1 MYYKGEMQMLHSIGL
16 KNLIGEDLLHRVLS
30 SFKKA
35 TDLRAV
41 IVDDKGE
48 GRIVPAE
55 FPEDCQ
61 FCSIVRSSE
70 KGLNKCIKSYA
81 QAGQEAAKYGE
92 PYIFR
97 CHAGLVGWAAPLM
110 LEDQY
115 LGAIICAQVLMWEP
129 EAYFL
134 EEIKDMCSDL
144 EIDLN
149 ELISAAQELPVIS
162 PHKVQ
167 GAADLLFVVANHF
180 MKSSLLNLQQRKE
193 ISEQQARLGEEMQ
206 ARKQLEEAFKKVE
219 TRSSKIYA
227 LEKEQELVTKVRN
240 GDWDGTYRAL
250 NELLADILQ
259 KYPGNI
265 QEIKT
270 RALELLVVMSRAAV
284 EGGANLKKL
293 LTLNSRYINEMMR
306 LENIE
311 DLCLWLLKITQK
323 FVDCVDEGDDIKN
336 LQVIQK
342 AAEYMKNNFTEKLTI
357 DDISQAVYL
366 SPCYLS
372 KIFKQEL
379 GCTIMEFLTK
389 VRIEEAKKLLKN
401 PRYNIMQVANE
412 IGFEDPSYFTKVF
425 KRSEGVT
432 PSQYKRKAL

>member
-1 MYYKGEMQMLHSIGL
+1 MLHSIEL
-16 KNLIGEDLLHRVLS
+16 RSLIGEEILQKILS

-35 TDLRAV
+35 TGLRAV
-41 IVDDKGE
+41 IVNVKGE
-48 GRIVPAE
+48 GRIVPTE
-55 FPEDCQ
+55 FPEDCKLCQ
-61 FCSIVRSSE
+61 IVRGSA
-70 KGLNKCIKSYA
+70 KGLEKCQRSYER
-81 QAGQEAAKYGE
+81 AGKEAAKYGE

-110 LEDQY
+110 LEDKY

-129 EAYFL
+129 EDYFL
-134 EEIKDMCSDL
+134 EEIKEMCLGLGVDL
-144 EIDLN
+144 G
-149 ELISAAQELPVIS
+149 ELTEATKSLAVVS
-162 PHKVQ
+162 PQMVQ
-167 GAADLLFVVANHF
+167 GAADLLFVVANHL
-180 MKSSLLNLQQRKE
+180 MKTSLITLQQRKE
-193 ISEQQARLGEEMQ
+193 ISEQQARLGEEMF
-206 ARKQLEEAFKKVE
+206 ARKQLEEAFKKIE
-219 TRSSKIYA
+219 TRSNRVYA

-240 GDWDGTYRAL
+240 GDWDGTYRVL

-259 KYPGNI
+259 KYPGDI

-284 EGGANLKKL
+284 EGGANLKSL
-293 LTLNSRYINEMMR
+293 LSLNSRYIDEMMR
-306 LENIE
+306 LDNIE

-323 FVDCVDEGDDIKN
+323 FVDSVDDGDDIKN

-342 AAEYMKNNFTEKLTI
+342 AAEYMKANFIEKLTI

-389 VRIEEAKKLLKN
+389 IRIEEAKKLLKN
-401 PRYNIMQVANE
+401 PKYNIMQVANE

>member
-1 MYYKGEMQMLHSIGL
+1 MLHSIEL
-16 KNLIGEDLLHRVLS
+16 KSLIGEDILQKVLG

-35 TDLRAV
+35 TGLRAI
-41 IVDDKGE
+41 IVNSKGD

-61 FCSIVRSSE
+61 FCKLVRGSS
-70 KGLNKCIKSYA
+70 KGLEKCKRSYA
-81 QAGQEAAKYGE
+81 QAGKEAAKYGE

-110 LEDQY
+110 YEDKF
-115 LGAIICAQVLMWEP
+115 LGSIICAQVLMWEP
-129 EAYFL
+129 EEYFL
-134 EEIKDMCSDL
+134 EEIEEMCSELDVDL
-144 EIDLN
+144 S
-149 ELISAAQELPVIS
+149 ELIKAAKELEVVS

-180 MKSSLLNLQQRKE
+180 MKTSMITLQQRKE
-193 ISEQQARLGEEMQ
+193 ISEHQARLGEEMQ
-206 ARKQLEEAFKKVE
+206 ARKQLEDAFKKIE
-219 TRSSKIYA
+219 TRSNRVYA

-240 GDWDGTYRAL
+240 GDWDGTYRVF

-259 KYPGNI
+259 KYPGNL

-284 EGGANLKKL
+284 EGGASLKKL
-293 LTLNSRYINEMMR
+293 LSLNSRYMDEMMR

-323 FVDCVDEGDDIKN
+323 FVDSVGEGDEIKN

-389 VRIEEAKKLLKN
+389 IRIEEAKKLLKN
-401 PRYNIMQVANE
+401 PKYNIMQVANE

>member
-1 MYYKGEMQMLHSIGL
+1 MLHSIKL
-16 KNLIGEDLLHRVLS
+16 RSLIGDEVLQKILR

-35 TDLRAV
+35 TGLRAV
-41 IVDDKGE
+41 VVNTKGE
-48 GRIVPAE
+48 ERIVPAE
-55 FPEDCQ
+55 FPKDCN
-61 FCSIVRSSE
+61 FCQRIRKST
-70 KGLNKCIKSYA
+70 KGLEKCQESYER
-81 QAGQEAAKYGE
+81 AGIEAAKYGE

-110 LEDQY
+110 LEDKY
-115 LGAIICAQVLMWEP
+115 LGSIICSQVLMWEP
-129 EAYFL
+129 ENYFL
-134 EEIKDMCSDL
+134 EEIKEMCSGLDVDL
-144 EIDLN
+144 G
-149 ELISAAQELPVIS
+149 ELIEATKCLAVVS
-162 PHKVQ
+162 PQVVQ
-167 GAADLLFVVANHF
+167 GAADILFVVANHL
-180 MKSSLLNLQQRKE
+180 MKTSLITLQQRRE
-193 ISEQQARLGEEMQ
+193 ISEQQALLGEEMF
-206 ARKQLEEAFKKVE
+206 ARKQLEDAFRKIE
-219 TRSSKIYA
+219 SRSNRVYS
-227 LEKEQELVTKVRN
+227 LEKEQELVIKVRN
-240 GDWDGTYRAL
+240 GDWDGTYRVL

-259 KYPGNI
+259 KYPGDI

-284 EGGANLKKL
+284 EGGANLKNL
-293 LTLNSRYINEMMR
+293 LSLNSRYIDEMMK
-306 LENIE
+306 LDNIE

-323 FVDCVDEGDDIKN
+323 FVDSVDEDADIKN

-342 AAEYMKNNFTEKLTI
+342 AAEYMKTNFIEKLTI

-401 PRYNIMQVANE
+401 PKYNIMQVANE